1 MTQVR
6 PMPTVSPEEFERF
19 CRGEMTRDELIEIL
33 KKASYRKYYNV
44 LDGIAKGDD
53 YVPSLD
59 KCGEQYV
66 PN

>member
-1 MTQVR
+1 
-6 PMPTVSPEEFERF
+6 MPTVSPEEFERF

-33 KKASYRKYYNV
+33 KKARYRKHDNV
-44 LDGIAKGDD
+44 LDGSAMDD
-53 YVPSLD
+53 DEHSPSLD

>member
-1 MTQVR
+1 MTQIK

-33 KKASYRKYYNV
+33 KKASYRKYDNV
-44 LDGIAKGDD
+44 LDDD
-53 YVPSLD
+53 YVPFLD

>member
-6 PMPTVSPEEFERF
+6 PMPTVSPEEFKRF

-33 KKASYRKYYNV
+33 KKASYRQYYNV
-44 LDGIAKGDD
+44 SADD
-53 YVPSLD
+53 YPPSMD
-59 KCGEQYV
+59 KCGEQYI